1 VDRTQ
6 LAEDLPPA
14 LVRTG
19 HLDRARTFRDN
30 KVKPTAQWRRAK
42 GGDVAQSWLA
52 LLVALVGVVGT
63 LSAALVTQVRADRVK
78 RLEIDTLRAQH
89 AEDRAHAERMRT
101 LELADAHEQR
111 AEARRAEARVRLRA
125 CYVAF
130 NAAARQYQTAQVNVV
145 HALRAGTDVTDMADV
160 NEYVVEALEEARTAF
175 RANYAEAQ
183 MQLPGPVLEAASAVS
198 RRLNDHYGVLK
209 MSLAETPRA
218 PAPPDCEQRVQSAW
232 VVLTE
237 LRRTMRR
244 DLRIDIDDA
253 AP

>member
-1 VDRTQ
+1 M
-6 LAEDLPPA
+6 
-14 LVRTG
+14 
-19 HLDRARTFRDN
+19 
-30 KVKPTAQWRRAK
+30 
-42 GGDVAQSWLA
+42 AQSWLA

-78 RLEIDTLRAQH
+78 RLEIDTLRGQH
-89 AEDRAHAERMRT
+89 AEDRAHAERIRA

-111 AEARRAEARVRLRA
+111 AEARRAEARARLRA

-145 HALRAGTDVTDMADV
+145 HALRTGTDATDSMGVTGV

-175 RANYAEAQ
+175 RASYAEAQ

-209 MSLAETPRA
+209 KSLAETPRA
-218 PAPPDCEQRVQSAW
+218 PAPPECEQRVQSAW

-253 AP
+253 GP

>member
-1 VDRTQ
+1 M
-6 LAEDLPPA
+6 
-14 LVRTG
+14 
-19 HLDRARTFRDN
+19 
-30 KVKPTAQWRRAK
+30 
-42 GGDVAQSWLA
+42 
-52 LLVALVGVVGT
+52 ALVGVVGT

-78 RLEIDTLRAQH
+78 RLEIDTLRGQH

-111 AEARRAEARVRLRA
+111 AEARRADARARLRA

-145 HALRAGTDVTDMADV
+145 HALRAGTDVTDV

-175 RANYAEAQ
+175 RASYAEAQ
-183 MQLPGPVLEAASAVS
+183 MQLPGPVLAAASAVS

-209 MSLAETPRA
+209 KSLAETPRA

-244 DLRIDIDDA
+244 DLRIDDA

>member
-1 VDRTQ
+1 M
-6 LAEDLPPA
+6 
-14 LVRTG
+14 
-19 HLDRARTFRDN
+19 
-30 KVKPTAQWRRAK
+30 
-42 GGDVAQSWLA
+42 AQSWLA

-78 RLEIDTLRAQH
+78 RLEIDTLRGQH

-111 AEARRAEARVRLRA
+111 AEARQAEARARLRA

-145 HALRAGTDVTDMADV
+145 HALRAGTDVTV
-160 NEYVVEALEEARTAF
+160 SEYVLSALEEARTVF
-175 RANYAEAQ
+175 RASYAEAQ
-183 MQLPGPVLEAASAVS
+183 MQLPGPVLAAASAVS

-209 MSLAETPRA
+209 KSLAETPRA
-218 PAPPDCEQRVQSAW
+218 PVPPDCEQRVQSAW

-244 DLRIDIDDA
+244 DLRIDDA

>member
-1 VDRTQ
+1 M
-6 LAEDLPPA
+6 
-14 LVRTG
+14 
-19 HLDRARTFRDN
+19 
-30 KVKPTAQWRRAK
+30 
-42 GGDVAQSWLA
+42 AQSWLA

-78 RLEIDTLRAQH
+78 RLEIDTLRGQH
-89 AEDRAHAERMRT
+89 AEDRAHAERIRA

-111 AEARRAEARVRLRA
+111 AEARRAEARARLRA

-145 HALRAGTDVTDMADV
+145 HALRADTDVTGVTGV

-175 RANYAEAQ
+175 RASYAEAQ

-209 MSLAETPRA
+209 KSLAETPRA
-218 PAPPDCEQRVQSAW
+218 PAPPECEQRVQSAW

-253 AP
+253 GP

>member
-1 VDRTQ
+1 M
-6 LAEDLPPA
+6 
-14 LVRTG
+14 
-19 HLDRARTFRDN
+19 
-30 KVKPTAQWRRAK
+30 
-42 GGDVAQSWLA
+42 AQSWLA

-78 RLEIDTLRAQH
+78 RLEIDTLRGQH
-89 AEDRAHAERMRT
+89 AEDRAHAERLRA

-111 AEARRAEARVRLRA
+111 AEARRAEARARLRA

-145 HALRAGTDVTDMADV
+145 HALRAGTDATGVMGVMGVMGV

-175 RANYAEAQ
+175 RASYAEAQ

-209 MSLAETPRA
+209 KSLAETPRA
-218 PAPPDCEQRVQSAW
+218 PAPPECEQRVQSAW

-253 AP
+253 GP